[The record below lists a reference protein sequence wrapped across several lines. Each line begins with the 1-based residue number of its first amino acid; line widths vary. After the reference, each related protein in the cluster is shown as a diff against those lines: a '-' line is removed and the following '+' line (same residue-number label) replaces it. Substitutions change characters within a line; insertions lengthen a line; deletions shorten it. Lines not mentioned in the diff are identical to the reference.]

1 MARSRQTKR
10 GKKKGDSAKGATPVE
25 RTGGEREN
33 ASTSSKPPK
42 PAKKTP
48 TFELPVFDL
57 VTRERMRLTF
67 KQRHLLRKALWALA
81 ALGLPALFW
90 VWRPGFP
97 MVEDAEVPVK
107 TVFAVSIFALVL
119 AREFTPNLRRGKAG
133 AALLVAAVLG
143 AAIYFN
149 LGAFHGRAVTHYWEQ
164 FHYTLG
170 AKYFPELGY
179 DGLYAASIEAQLAVY
194 PNHPVQ
200 PKIRDLRTNAIVQT
214 QAPETLAHRKEV
226 RERFSAE
233 RWRDFVGD
241 HKHFLQANN
250 RGYIGG
256 IRRDHGFNPPPSW
269 TFMARLFAGWMP
281 LNRDSLTSL

>member
-1 MARSRQTKR
+1 MARPRQRKR
-10 GKKKGDSAKGATPVE
+10 GKKPGSSGSATSSADGSGQGRKKAPS
-25 RTGGEREN
+25 
-33 ASTSSKPPK
+33 ASTSPK
-42 PAKKTP
+42 KSATAPRDV
-48 TFELPVFDL
+48 ELPVFDL
-57 VTRERMRLTF
+57 AAREPRRLSFT
-67 KQRHLLRKALWALA
+67 QRRLLRQALWVLA
-81 ALGLPALFW
+81 ALGLPALFFA
-90 VWRPGFP
+90 WRPGFP
-97 MVEDAEVPVK
+97 EVEDAEVPVK

-119 AREFTPNLRRGKAG
+119 ARELTPNLRRGKAG
-133 AALLVAAVLG
+133 AALVIAAALG
-143 AAIYFN
+143 AAIYVN
-149 LGAFHGRAVTHYWEQ
+149 LGTFHGRAVTHYWEQ

-200 PKIRDLRTNAIVQT
+200 SQIRDLRTNAIVET
-214 QAPETLAHRKEV
+214 GAPETVGHRREV

-250 RGYIGG
+250 PGYIGG

-269 TFMARLFAGWMP
+269 T
-281 LNRDSLTSL
+281 